1 MSGSL
6 NKVHLIGN
14 LGQDPRVE
22 LTTKGNKVASISV
35 ATSYKY
41 KDAETG
47 EKKEITEWHR
57 VVLFNRLAEVVEE
70 FLKKGMSVYVEGYLR
85 TRKYTDK
92 DGVER
97 YSTEIVAE
105 SMQMLYSKPGGDSW
119 ADSVA
124 GEAKTENAEA

>member
-1 MSGSL
+1 
-6 NKVHLIGN
+6 
-14 LGQDPRVE
+14 
-22 LTTKGNKVASISV
+22 
-35 ATSYKY
+35 
-41 KDAETG
+41 
-47 EKKEITEWHR
+47 
-57 VVLFNRLAEVVEE
+57 VVEE

-97 YSTEIVAE
+97 YSTEVVAE